1 MQTDFLCLFN
11 LHVCQNNCQNVACLL
26 NMLYMI
32 EAVCASHIY
41 FKLFLVILNI
51 SICCM
56 LVADVLH
63 VGGGIQCCM
72 FPIFKMRRNG

>member
-1 MQTDFLCLFN
+1 
-11 LHVCQNNCQNVACLL
+11 
-26 NMLYMI
+26 MLYMI

-72 FPIFKMRRNG
+72 FPIFQMRRNG